1 MSRIQTNI
9 AALNAHRNLS
19 KTGMDLQKSI
29 QRLSTGFRINRAADD
44 AAGLSIANKLRS
56 DVRAMR
62 QASRNAQ
69 QANSLLAISDGAL
82 STLSGMMD
90 RMKELATQAA
100 SDNVSATQRSTLNDE
115 YQTLVAEFDRIVNT
129 TQYQGSKLLDGSFG
143 TSYDAAAAGTETD
156 TNAVVS
162 AVRTNGTAADT
173 YTIANTGTD
182 GELSITNAAGTLTQ
196 VLTGLSD
203 GAQTITFSLFGVS
216 VDVTSGFVAADAT
229 SSFAGGNDLVVAG
242 ATQGDFLVSISGD
255 YAGNDNVSISNVD
268 VAAGTLGIDTQDL
281 LNLTSA
287 RDALTAIDNG
297 ITSLASAIGS
307 VGVAQS
313 QLEFA
318 LQNVTSG
325 IENIAAAES
334 VIRDAD
340 MAFEMIDFTKAQILQ
355 QAGTAMLAQ
364 ANAAPQSI
372 LSLLAG

>member
-1 MSRIQTNI
+1 
-9 AALNAHRNLS
+9 
-19 KTGMDLQKSI
+19 
-29 QRLSTGFRINRAADD
+29 
-44 AAGLSIANKLRS
+44 
-56 DVRAMR
+56 
-62 QASRNAQ
+62 
-69 QANSLLAISDGAL
+69 
-82 STLSGMMD
+82 
-90 RMKELATQAA
+90 
-100 SDNVSATQRSTLNDE
+100 
-115 YQTLVAEFDRIVNT
+115 
-129 TQYQGSKLLDGSFG
+129 
-143 TSYDAAAAGTETD
+143 
-156 TNAVVS
+156 
-162 AVRTNGTAADT
+162 
-173 YTIANTGTD
+173 
-182 GELSITNAAGTLTQ
+182 
-196 VLTGLSD
+196 
-203 GAQTITFSLFGVS
+203 
-216 VDVTSGFVAADAT
+216 VTSGFVAADAT